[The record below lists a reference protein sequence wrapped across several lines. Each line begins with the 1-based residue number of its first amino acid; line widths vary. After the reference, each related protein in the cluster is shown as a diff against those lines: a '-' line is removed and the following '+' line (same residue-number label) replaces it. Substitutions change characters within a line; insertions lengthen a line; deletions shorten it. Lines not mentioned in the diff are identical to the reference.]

1 MFYYNDFFF
10 EKGLCSYLISWFEE
24 SWDKLPIEYKKIHRK
39 TECIMMNKLIANPD
53 NIPNIFKKIYSD
65 INYHGRKFN
74 DKSYVNHID
83 FVKWPTGEKQNTHK
97 DLPIYS
103 STSIIYLND
112 NFTGGETRVGDM
124 NIKPKTGKI
133 VSFTGQ
139 EYDHEVYEIT
149 KGNRYTLAVW
159 YGTDDT
165 SNINSQSESYKSA
178 VQDQMI
184 NFMNMK
190 DKKWVS

>member
-1 MFYYNDFFF
+1 MFYYNDFFL
-10 EKGLCSYLISWFEE
+10 EKDLCSYLINWFED

-65 INYHGRKFN
+65 INYHGRKFS

-83 FVKWPTGEKQNTHK
+83 FVKWPAGEKQNTHK

-149 KGNRYTLAVW
+149 KGTRYTLAVW

-178 VQDQMI
+178 IQDQQEYK
-184 NFMNMK
+184 NG
-190 DKKWVS
+190 

>member
-10 EKGLCSYLISWFEE
+10 KKDLCSYLIKWFED
-24 SWDKLPIEYKKIHRK
+24 SWDKLPVEYKKIHRK

-65 INYHGRKFN
+65 INYHGRKLN

-83 FVKWPTGEKQNTHK
+83 FVKWPAGEKQNTHK

-103 STSIIYLND
+103 SPSIIYLND

-149 KGNRYTLAVW
+149 KGTRYTLAVW

-178 VQDQMI
+178 IQDQMI